1 MCVSHVHEWP
11 LAYDTTHKAF
21 VKMKHV
27 SKSQRIKDRQLRNRS
42 KALWFRRDLFDPQL
56 IWLRNGTP
64 LRQPLPDVPLY
75 ISQQGI
81 VYTLT
86 RFGLRPL
93 KTNFWKKNHYCW
105 RTRNGNRQGQ
115 VYPYIKFRNVTYRIH
130 ELMALAWLH
139 AKSNDEAIDHINGD
153 IENCDIIN
161 LRVISKAENSRCGG
175 LLKRLRNA
183 AIRLNE
189 PRLNPLNI
197 PQERLLEIY
206 KTVPIPKR
214 GKIKDS
220 VFLAFIEK

>member
-1 MCVSHVHEWP
+1 MSACAHAERPFVTK
-11 LAYDTTHKAF
+11 AKHKAF
-21 VKMKHV
+21 VRMKGIC
-27 SKSQRIKDRQLRNRS
+27 KALRRKERQSRNRS
-42 KALWFRRDLFDPQL
+42 KALWFRRDLFDPHL

-93 KTNFWKKNHYCW
+93 KTNYWKKNHYCW

-115 VYPYIKFRNVTYRIH
+115 VYPYIKFRDVTYRIH

-139 AKSNDEAIDHINGD
+139 PKADDEDIDHINGD

-161 LRVISKAENSRCGG
+161 LRIISKAENSRCGG

-183 AIRLNE
+183 SIRLNE

-197 PQERLLEIY
+197 PQPRLLEIFASVRV
-206 KTVPIPKR
+206 TNHR
-214 GKIKDS
+214 QTMDS
-220 VFLAFIEK
+220 QLLRLVLN